1 MRLHSPDRATMWG
14 WAGPDAAPL
23 ASGGP
28 CGVGRAPARFLGRTD
43 DLGTVSVGRSADLV
57 LSSGDPTADVANLHQ
72 VIGVVRAGRYRS
84 PAELDELDELDEIR
98 RRIATARS
106 AG

>member
-1 MRLHSPDRATMWG
+1 
-14 WAGPDAAPL
+14 
-23 ASGGP
+23 
-28 CGVGRAPARFLGRTD
+28 
-43 DLGTVSVGRSADLV
+43 V

>member
-1 MRLHSPDRATMWG
+1 
-14 WAGPDAAPL
+14 
-23 ASGGP
+23 
-28 CGVGRAPARFLGRTD
+28 
-43 DLGTVSVGRSADLV
+43 VSVGRSADLV